1 MRNLESRN
9 GFQTKG
15 TKGTKEG
22 TCLAGGNGANG
33 EGKGVL
39 PAEHG
44 EHTEGDGCGARR
56 KDGKVRREAVLAD
69 SHREGRLDVGPW
81 WRRRRK
87 PRPGELPYG
96 VREVFS
102 DPITRAFARERAAGV
117 YANWQV
123 RERAVGL
130 EFKCVCCER
139 TRPGRERREPGSQVC
154 VRCVQEAGFV

>member
-22 TCLAGGNGANG
+22 TCLTGGNGANG
-33 EGKGVL
+33 AKREEGR
-39 PAEHG
+39 AESG
-44 EHTEGDGCGARR
+44 R
-56 KDGKVRREAVLAD
+56 VLAD

-117 YANWQV
+117 YANWQA
-123 RERAVGL
+123 RERAAGV